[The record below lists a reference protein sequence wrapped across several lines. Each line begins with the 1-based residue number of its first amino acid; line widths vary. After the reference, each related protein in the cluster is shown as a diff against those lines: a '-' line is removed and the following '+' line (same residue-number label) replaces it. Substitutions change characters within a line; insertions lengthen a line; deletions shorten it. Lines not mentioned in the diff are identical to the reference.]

1 MRKPLDKS
9 EILTRQVK
17 KQKDLSPPPFGGGGG
32 GGEEMML
39 IWKGNKLG

>member
-9 EILTRQVK
+9 EILTWQVK
-17 KQKDLSPPPFGGGGG
+17 KQKDLSPPPFFFG